1 MQVETSIDEADV
13 GRIRNGQRASFSV
26 DSFPGRS
33 FNGEVRQVR
42 KAAQNVQ
49 NVVTYTALV
58 TANNDA
64 GQLMPGMTANVR
76 IVTDTRE

>member
-1 MQVETSIDEADV
+1 
-13 GRIRNGQRASFSV
+13 
-26 DSFPGRS
+26 
-33 FNGEVRQVR
+33 
-42 KAAQNVQ
+42 
-49 NVVTYTALV
+49 VVTYTVLV